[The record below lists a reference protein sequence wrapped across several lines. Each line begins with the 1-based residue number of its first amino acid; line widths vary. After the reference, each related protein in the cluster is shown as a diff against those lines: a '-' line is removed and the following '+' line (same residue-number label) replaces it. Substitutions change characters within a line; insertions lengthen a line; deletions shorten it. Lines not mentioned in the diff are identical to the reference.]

1 MKKFLPRILA
11 ILLLSSPSY
20 AKGVTQYPSVTGDAL
35 VQFHADRVI
44 STKKSGVAAN
54 NAFIYIEPNISLNFN
69 KNWSI
74 KTGWR
79 IHPNS
84 VLTTRN
90 STYPE
95 RYRTVLQE
103 DRGFHFDDNG
113 LLVEELKLNFENR
126 DMEFFIGKFDPKFG
140 TAHNKR
146 KRIGVFTSQFTEDY
160 NLREKIGTGV
170 SALLERSKIS
180 FSTFFN
186 DTTGLADSALDGRGR
201 PSRSDGLAG
210 NTGTLSSYVVKIEG
224 EDFFGIHNLIYN
236 IGYRSLSV
244 DDMEDRAREQ
254 GYVFGAEYLYKIGAR
269 SSIIPFIELVKINN
283 FTGASGRGA
292 FYKTA
297 AIITKYRSWIGSVSY
312 VDREVDK
319 YQTSIPE
326 ANDRQLQLSVGYK
339 FTNNIALDVT
349 RAAIK
354 EDGYTASV
362 LGFALSYLYEF

>member
-1 MKKFLPRILA
+1 MKKFLPKILA
-11 ILLLSSPSY
+11 ILLLTSPSY
-20 AKGVTQYPSVTGDAL
+20 AKGVTPYPNITGDAL
-35 VQFHADRVI
+35 VQFNVDRVI
-44 STKKSGVAAN
+44 STKKTGVSAN
-54 NAFIYIEPNISLNFN
+54 NAFVYVEPNISLNFN
-69 KNWSI
+69 KNWSV
-74 KTGWR
+74 KTSWR
-79 IHPNS
+79 LHPNS
-84 VLTTRN
+84 VLTTRD

-95 RYRTVLQE
+95 RYRTVLQK
-103 DRGFHFDDNG
+103 DRGIHFDDNG

-126 DMEFFIGKFDPKFG
+126 DMEFFIGKFDPRFG
-140 TAHNKR
+140 TAHDKR

-186 DTTGLADSALDGRGR
+186 DTTGLGDSALDDRGR
-201 PSRSDGLAG
+201 ASRSDGISG
-210 NTGTLSSYVVKIEG
+210 NTGTLSSYVVKLEG
-224 EDFFGIHNLIYN
+224 ENFFGIDNLIYN

-244 DDMEDRAREQ
+244 DDMDDRSREQ
-254 GYVFGAEYLYKIGAR
+254 GYVFGSEYLYKIGAR

-297 AIITKYRSWIGSVSY
+297 ALIGKYRSWIGSVSY
-312 VDREVDK
+312 LTRDIDK

-326 ANDRQLQLSVGYK
+326 IKDRQIQLSVGYK

-349 RAAIK
+349 RSSLK
-354 EDGYTASV
+354 EDGYSAAI
-362 LGFALSYLYEF
+362 LGVALSYLYEF